1 MIEFLISQTSS
12 YTKDFCHSV
21 NVGKIHS
28 VYHKT
33 INILADSQI
42 LALQTKKSPLSPISL
57 ITKLNTDD
65 FNALGISVGDEV
77 LFEKEK
83 IIVNAQSDTYL
94 FSYCDAETIDLDL
107 TKTDLKDTSRL
118 SSSIQT
124 VLNYCQCGGF
134 SELFKDQED
143 ISTSNHFLIL
153 NATKTRLS
161 ECSEFLQNK
170 DFQGAADCFTR
181 LIGLGIGL
189 TPSGDDFLCGILA
202 GLILAK
208 KDTCQFADIL
218 KHNININLKN
228 TNEISAAFL
237 DCAAKG
243 QFSLAVNSLK
253 ENPSPAQIYDS
264 FREIGHSSGMDTL
277 CGVLFALKHFSS
289 SVYSAPRNL

>member
-12 YTKDFCHSV
+12 YTKEFCHSITA
-21 NVGKIHS
+21 GKIHS
-28 VYHKT
+28 VYNKT

-57 ITKLNTDD
+57 ITKLNADD
-65 FNALGISVGDEV
+65 FNTLCIAVDDEV
-77 LFEKEK
+77 LFENEK
-83 IIVNAQSDTYL
+83 IIVNTRCDTYL

-107 TKTDLKDTSRL
+107 TQADLKDSCRL
-118 SSSIQT
+118 ASSIQI

-134 SELFKDQED
+134 SEFFKDQGD
-143 ISTSNHFLIL
+143 ISSSNHFLIL
-153 NATKTRLS
+153 NAAKTRLS

-170 DFQGAADCFTR
+170 DFQNAADCITR

-189 TPSGDDFLCGILA
+189 TPSGDDFLCGFLA
-202 GLILAK
+202 GLILTK
-208 KDTCQFADIL
+208 KDTCHFADIL
-218 KHNININLKN
+218 KHNINNNLKN

-253 ENPSPAQIYDS
+253 GNPSPAQIYDS

-277 CGVLFALKHFSS
+277 CGVLFALKHF
-289 SVYSAPRNL
+289 

>member
-1 MIEFLISQTSS
+1 MTA
-12 YTKDFCHSV
+12 
-21 NVGKIHS
+21 GKIHS
-28 VYHKT
+28 VYNKT
-33 INILADSQI
+33 INVLAGNQI

-57 ITKLNTDD
+57 ITKLNADD
-65 FNALGISVGDEV
+65 FNALCISVDDEV
-77 LFEKEK
+77 LFENEK
-83 IIVNAQSDTYL
+83 IIVNTQSDTYL
-94 FSYCDAETIDLDL
+94 FSYCDAETIDLDF
-107 TKTDLKDTSRL
+107 THTDLQDTSRL
-118 SSSIQT
+118 ASSIQT

-134 SELFKDQED
+134 SELFKDQGD

-153 NATKTRLS
+153 NAAKARLS

-170 DFQGAADCFTR
+170 KFQDAADSFTR

-202 GLILAK
+202 GLILTK

-218 KHNININLKN
+218 KHNINNNLEN

-237 DCAAKG
+237 DCAARG

-277 CGVLFALKHFSS
+277 CGVLYALKSFQ
-289 SVYSAPRNL
+289 